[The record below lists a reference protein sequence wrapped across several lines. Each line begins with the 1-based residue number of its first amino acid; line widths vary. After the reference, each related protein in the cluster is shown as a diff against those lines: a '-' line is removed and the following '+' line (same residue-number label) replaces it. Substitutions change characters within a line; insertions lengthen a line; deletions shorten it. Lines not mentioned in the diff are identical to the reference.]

1 MTSLVTVVI
10 PNFNGAKYLNDSI
23 DSVLAQDYTNIEIV
37 VVDDGS
43 TDDSLAILERYG
55 TKITLIKQRN
65 KGSAAAR
72 NAGINLAS
80 GEYVALLDSDD
91 IWKDNKIRLQIS
103 LLESGDYDLVYCG
116 GQEFSAKLEK
126 GLIHVPQYSG
136 DCYQYFRRFPTKGI
150 IELGCST
157 AVFRASVLKCSG
169 LFDESFMGAA
179 EDWDF
184 FRRYAK
190 FAKVGFS
197 PEVLVWY
204 RKHADSITA
213 RTLSDYYEGNRRAI
227 INMFREDKEIGHFEK
242 RQIWLKFHLMIIKA
256 NLKKFYFLES
266 LKYSVKL
273 FQPIL

>member
-23 DSVLAQDYTNIEIV
+23 NSVLAQDYTNIEIV

-43 TDDSLAILERYG
+43 TDESLAILERYG
-55 TKITLIKQRN
+55 TKITFIKQRN
-65 KGSAAAR
+65 KGSGAAR

-80 GEYVALLDSDD
+80 GEYIALLDSDD
-91 IWKDNKIRLQIS
+91 IWKDNKIRIQIS
-103 LLESGDYDLVYCG
+103 LLENGDYDLVYCG

-136 DCYQYFRRFPTKGI
+136 DCYQYFRRFPTTGI

-213 RTLSDYYEGNRRAI
+213 RALSDYYEGNRRAI

-242 RQIWLKFHLMIIKA
+242 RRVWLKFHLMIIKS
-256 NLKKFYFLES
+256 NLKKFYFVES
-266 LKYSVKL
+266 LKYFVKL
-273 FQPIL
+273 FQRIL

>member
-43 TDDSLAILERYG
+43 TDESLAILERYG

-91 IWKDNKIRLQIS
+91 IWKDNKIRIQIS

-136 DCYQYFRRFPTKGI
+136 DCYQYFKRFPTKGI

-157 AVFRASVLKCSG
+157 AVFRTSVLKFSG

-190 FAKVGFS
+190 FAEVGFS

-213 RTLSDYYEGNRRAI
+213 RALSDYYEGNRRAI
-227 INMFREDKEIGHFEK
+227 INMFREDKGIGHFEK
-242 RQIWLKFHLMIIKA
+242 KRIWLKFHLMIIKS
-256 NLKKFYFLES
+256 NLKKFYFVES
-266 LKYSVKL
+266 LRYFIKL